1 MTISKYSNDEYK
13 VGWICALP
21 IELVAAKAMLDEEHG
36 DPQTPVGRHDHN
48 TYMLGSIGNHKV
60 VVACLPRDEYG
71 SMSAAAV
78 AKDMMHA
85 FPQIRFGVLVG
96 IGAGIPDYESD
107 EVRDI
112 RLGDVVVGSD
122 NEHSGVVLY
131 DFGKKLPDGSFK
143 AMYALD
149 RPPRS
154 LRTALSRLE
163 AERMLQGSQ
172 VSVFVDRMLEKYPAL
187 RDSGWSRPDSS
198 KDRLFNSDYSHVPGR
213 TCKKCDASQEV
224 DRDDWERSSPK
235 PVIHYGV
242 IATGSELIKHA
253 PSREEIRERHR
264 AICLEME
271 AAGLMNHFPCL
282 VIRGISDYADSHK
295 NTLWRNYAAATA
307 AAFAK
312 ELLEFVAVT
321 EVDRERS
328 ARDILNE
335 VRKDISTVKE
345 NVSELRTL
353 AMQGTHARLLDWL
366 SPNDFSSQQHDII
379 SRRKVGTGLWFLESD
394 EFQGWL
400 GQSGQTLFCPGIPG
414 AGKTV
419 MAAIIVDY
427 LQAKFQH
434 DPQVYV
440 GYLFC
445 SYQPQYGQKVE
456 EMLRS
461 LLRQAVSHRTE
472 MPPHIKD
479 LYDRHNSEKKRKQP
493 FLDETSTELRRT
505 AQLYDRSFI
514 IIDALDELYASDYE
528 SHQRLLKEMSFLQRN
543 DSISLLITSRFNS
556 DIMSHFE
563 HTKQKEISAQ
573 DDDLLLYINEKIPLF
588 KSKAVG
594 NEGIQQEIRNGVL
607 KAADGM
613 FLLARLHMEHLTDKP
628 SIGLLKE
635 ALQTLPQGRK
645 GLTETYQQAIMR
657 IDQQS
662 EDFQTIAWQALSWI
676 AYSKRAILSEELRHA
691 LATHPS
697 MIDFDKDYLLDIG
710 LITSSCAGLI
720 VKDTETD
727 IVRLVHYTTQDFLLS
742 QRILPNAEQ
751 YIANTCIT
759 YLSFEPFAGGP
770 CSTESVYRG
779 RLNQYPLY
787 EYSAR
792 YWGSH
797 AANPPTQVT
806 VQVAA
811 LEFLR
816 KRGNVL
822 AAHQVLLHKRTQSSS
837 EFLFEL
843 RSSGTQL
850 RNRSTT
856 SLHIAAHF
864 GLTDLLR
871 ILIEGGAEVN
881 ATDEKGATPLVSAVK
896 EGHVNA
902 TVFLI
907 TESGANP
914 KLKDVA
920 GGTAMAY
927 AAMYGYEAIV
937 RFLLDWGV
945 EPEPQCE
952 KDYDCNPL
960 HLAAANGHV
969 SVMKLLLHNGAMIDA
984 LDSKMSTP
992 LALAV
997 QQGHQ
1002 SAVKLLLDRGSDQ
1015 NLVDD
1020 HGDPLV
1026 CVAARNGHEAIVR
1039 LLLSRGADPAA
1050 RDRRGK
1056 TPLLAA
1062 MASGD
1067 EGTISLLLTLPFDVN
1082 AHDSDRRTALSYAV
1096 EKGNVSR
1103 ARFLIE
1109 KGAKLNVKVQYLKQ
1123 NETRLFPSTRNLTA
1137 LALAADQGNEVLAR
1151 LLLEKGADPNLEC
1164 RLMTETPLGIAA
1176 FRGHLG
1182 IVKLLFK
1189 YGADLNLQDEAM
1201 ENALFSAAQGG
1212 DDEVISLLVK
1222 AGADP
1227 RRKNI
1232 VGNTPL
1238 FYAVENLN
1246 GTAINILLASGNDVN
1261 ERNELMETPLFFAAR
1276 QGYPA
1281 IVKLLLEKGAD
1292 PDPKNMLSETPLLQA
1307 ASYLGEKRNID
1318 LPWRMRVIAAC
1329 PKGPSRDLTGVMRLL
1344 LEHGANPNP
1353 ICDPQPPPD
1362 MRQLNG
1368 DVGFTLQ
1375 IEEAHKLWPTCMANL
1390 PDELF
1395 HMFIQDLGKANCA
1408 LVAWRK
1414 KMETPL
1420 IWASHAGCTEIVDLI
1435 KHMSGST
1442 FGVKLEEPPSTILS
1456 PADKQ
1461 KIDASLAKFLQPT
1474 KMVTER

>member
-36 DPQTPVGRHDHN
+36 NPQTPLGRNDHN
-48 TYMLGSIGNHKV
+48 TYLLGSIGNHKV

-71 SMSAAAV
+71 AMSAAAV

-85 FPQIRFGVLVG
+85 FPQIRFGVMVG

-143 AMYALD
+143 AMYAVD
-149 RPPRS
+149 RPPRC

-163 AERMLQGSQ
+163 AEHMLQGSQ
-172 VSVFVDRMLEKYPAL
+172 ISVFVDRMLDRYPAL

-198 KDRLFNSDYSHVPGR
+198 KDRLFNSDYSHVSGR
-213 TCKKCDASQEV
+213 TCKKCDASQEI
-224 DRDDWERSSPK
+224 DRDDWERSSAK

-242 IATGSELIKHA
+242 IATGTEVIRHT
-253 PSREEIRERHR
+253 PSRDEIRERHR

-295 NTLWRNYAAATA
+295 NDVWRKYAAATA

-312 ELLEFVAVT
+312 ELLGFVAVT
-321 EVDRERS
+321 EVDSERS
-328 ARDILNE
+328 ARDILDE
-335 VRKDISTVKE
+335 VQKDISTVKE

-353 AMQGTHARLLDWL
+353 AMQGKHARLLDWL

-400 GQSGQTLFCPGIPG
+400 EQRGQTMFCPGIPG

-419 MAAIIVDY
+419 MAAIIVDH
-427 LQAKFQH
+427 LQTKFQH
-434 DPQVYV
+434 DPQVHV

-456 EMLRS
+456 DMLRS
-461 LLRQAVSHRTE
+461 LLRQSVSHRAE
-472 MPPHIKD
+472 MPPHIQD
-479 LYDRHNSEKKRKQP
+479 LYDRHNSEKKRTQP
-493 FLDETSTELRRT
+493 FLDETLTELRRT
-505 AQLYDRSFI
+505 AQLYNRFFI
-514 IIDALDELYASDYE
+514 IIDALDEHYASDYE
-528 SHQRLLKEMSFLQRN
+528 SHQRLLKEMSVLQRHA
-543 DSISLLITSRFNS
+543 SVSLLITSRFNS
-556 DIMSHFE
+556 DIMSHFR
-563 HTKQKEISAQ
+563 HTRHTRQKEISAQ
-573 DDDLLLYINEKIPLF
+573 DDDLLLYINEKIPLL
-588 KSKAVG
+588 KSKVVG
-594 NEGIQQEIRNGVL
+594 NEDIQQEIRKGVI

-613 FLLARLHMEHLTDKP
+613 FLLARLHMEHLMDKP
-628 SIGLLKE
+628 SIGLLKK

-657 IDQQS
+657 INRQS
-662 EDFQTIAWQALSWI
+662 EDLQTIAWQALSWI

-697 MIDFDKDYLLDIG
+697 MIDFDQDYLLDTG

-742 QRILPNAEQ
+742 QQILPNAEQ
-751 YIANTCIT
+751 YIANICIT

-770 CSTESVYRG
+770 CSTESAYRG
-779 RLNQYPLY
+779 RLNRYPLY

-797 AANPPTQVT
+797 AANAPQVT

-811 LEFLR
+811 LEFL
-816 KRGNVL
+816 KNRGNVL
-822 AAHQVLLHKRTQSSS
+822 AAHQVLLHKRTQSSY
-837 EFLFEL
+837 EFIFEL
-843 RSSGTQL
+843 RSSETQM
-850 RNRSTT
+850 RDRPTT

-871 ILIEGGAEVN
+871 LLIDGGAEVD
-881 ATDEKGATPLVSAVK
+881 ASDERGVTPLLSAVK
-896 EGHVNA
+896 AGHVNA

-914 KLKDVA
+914 NLKDVA

-945 EPEPQCE
+945 EPESQFE
-952 KDYDCNPL
+952 KNYVCNPL
-960 HLAAANGHV
+960 HPAAANGHV
-969 SVMKLLLHNGAMIDA
+969 SVMKLLLDEGATIDG
-984 LDSKMSTP
+984 LDSTKSTP
-992 LALAV
+992 LRLAV
-997 QQGHQ
+997 QHGHE
-1002 SAVKLLLDRGSDQ
+1002 SAVKLLLDRGSDLKLA
-1015 NLVDD
+1015 NNRP
-1020 HGDPLV
+1020 DPLV
-1026 CVAARNGHEAIVR
+1026 CVAAHNGHEAIVR
-1039 LLLSRGADPAA
+1039 LLLSRGDDPVA
-1050 RDRRGK
+1050 RNWYGR

-1062 MASGD
+1062 MARGH
-1067 EGTISLLLTLPFDVN
+1067 EGTISLLLTVQFDVN
-1082 AHDSDRRTALSYAV
+1082 AHDRDCRTALTYAV

-1109 KGAKLNVKVQYLKQ
+1109 KGAKLDIKVIYFPM
-1123 NETRLFPSTRNLTA
+1123 NERKLTLYKMEMTA
-1137 LALAADQGNEVLAR
+1137 LALAADQGNEILSR
-1151 LLLEKGADPNLEC
+1151 LLLENGADPNLKC

-1176 FRGHLG
+1176 YRGYAG
-1182 IVKLLFK
+1182 VVKLLLQ
-1189 YGADLNLQDEAM
+1189 YGADVNLQDDAR
-1201 ENALFSAAQGG
+1201 ENALFSAAKRGH
-1212 DDEVISLLVK
+1212 DEIISLLLK

-1238 FYAVENLN
+1238 FYAVESPNE
-1246 GTAINILLASGNDVN
+1246 TAINILLAHGNDVD
-1261 ERNELMETPLFFAAR
+1261 ERNEFMETPLFFATR
-1276 QGYPA
+1276 QGHPA
-1281 IVKLLLEKGAD
+1281 VVKLLLEKGAD
-1292 PDPKNMLSETPLLQA
+1292 PYPKSMLSRTPLLQA
-1307 ASYLGEKRNID
+1307 ASSFSEKNPDMDLLGIMRVMSALPYSGEKD
-1318 LPWRMRVIAAC
+1318 
-1329 PKGPSRDLTGVMRLL
+1329 PSKELIWYITAL
-1344 LEHGANPNP
+1344 LEHKVILIQYVTLSLLQKCDMFLMLP
-1353 ICDPQPPPD
+1353 ILVPKSL
-1362 MRQLNG
+1362 R
-1368 DVGFTLQ
+1368 V
-1375 IEEAHKLWPTCMANL
+1375 LW
-1390 PDELF
+1390 
-1395 HMFIQDLGKANCA
+1395 G
-1408 LVAWRK
+1408 
-1414 KMETPL
+1414 
-1420 IWASHAGCTEIVDLI
+1420 
-1435 KHMSGST
+1435 
-1442 FGVKLEEPPSTILS
+1442 
-1456 PADKQ
+1456 
-1461 KIDASLAKFLQPT
+1461 LQP
-1474 KMVTER
+1474 E